1 MVLVRWVRLP
11 GNVDATDTI
20 GREPHRL
27 LCQVY
32 PYPSVTFKAL
42 IHPSILLQVQTVQK
56 WSIYLLS
63 VSCPQTDFSIPGLRL
78 HDSVSDSVSGGK
90 MITFRSNSQ
99 NMLHGIINEYS
110 NMKQTVS
117 LPCRIK
123 IGTLRQHCITLVPP
137 SNCTGYKHHNI
148 GHAIYYTEL
157 TDHLHY
163 TGPIYHVPGFT
174 SHRAGNVDR
183 NTTLPV

>member
-27 LCQVY
+27 LCQVS

-63 VSCPQTDFSIPGLRL
+63 VSCPQTDSSIPGLRL

-99 NMLHGIINEYS
+99 NMLHTIINEYS
-110 NMKQTVS
+110 NMTQTVS

-137 SNCTGYKHHNI
+137 SSCTGYYKHHNI
-148 GHAIYYTEL
+148 GQQYITRSSQITCITLDLYTMSLALQVIVLEM
-157 TDHLHY
+157 
-163 TGPIYHVPGFT
+163 
-174 SHRAGNVDR
+174 
-183 NTTLPV
+183 